1 MLWSK
6 VGQLDMTDSG
16 NYALAQVLV
25 QFNRAV
31 LGAGVL
37 LQVDDIGGIFGKC
50 LGVVRLEPQL
60 DAVLKLKGNFLC
72 LPLGTLLRPGFRS
85 FPSLEVAALAVTLIV
100 AARNRD
106 FEAQAGLRA
115 NFLNTWHVFLSF
127 RVE

>member
-50 LGVVRLEPQL
+50 LGVVRLKPQL

-106 FEAQAGLRA
+106 FESLAGLCA

-127 RVE
+127 RV